1 MGNLSVGW
9 ELLPKSFE
17 GKWKWN
23 VEHRNYYWKTERNGA
38 HKIPC
43 LYDSLN
49 IHILHPPVILL
60 ISIKIIDK
68 VVFTKTS
75 RVLVTK
81 GGADLGKSL
90 AEQGESLSRANHALN
105 IWLDYGPT
113 VKHCDSSDIYNLHFS

>member
-1 MGNLSVGW
+1 MEVERGTQK
-9 ELLPKSFE
+9 LLLKDRTE
-17 GKWKWN
+17 WN
-23 VEHRNYYWKTERNGA
+23 TQNSMFVWQSYY
-38 HKIPC
+38 P
-43 LYDSLN
+43 
-49 IHILHPPVILL
+49 HPTVILL